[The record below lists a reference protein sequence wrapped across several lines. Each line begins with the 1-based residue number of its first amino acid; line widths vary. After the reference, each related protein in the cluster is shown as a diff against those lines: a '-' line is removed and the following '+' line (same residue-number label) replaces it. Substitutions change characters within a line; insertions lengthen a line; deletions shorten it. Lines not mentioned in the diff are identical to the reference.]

1 VEGFFV
7 FRLKINNFF
16 GYFTNFMY
24 NGGHMPNETNLK
36 VTFCSGAGT
45 VTGANFLL
53 EGNGKKFLI
62 DCGLIQGEK
71 LADDLNW
78 EKFPYMASEIDILF
92 ITHGHIDHIGRI
104 PKLISEGFQGKI
116 ISTIPTKDITAV
128 MLEDTAH
135 LLSHDK
141 AHALAEIY
149 TPENIKKAM
158 DMWETLEYGQK
169 LNVDHG
175 FQFSYKDAGHI
186 LGSGMLEVVYN
197 DKKIVFTG
205 DLGNSPSPLLRDT
218 EQVTDADYLIMESV
232 YGDRN
237 HEDRDVRKEK
247 LGQVIRDNYTR
258 KGTLIIPTFS
268 LERTQELLYEI
279 DSLLKSGAIPEMP
292 MFLDSPLAIKL
303 TDIYLK
309 YEKYF
314 NETAKKIIATG
325 DTLFQFPGLKETSE
339 TDESKAILKMPNPK
353 IIMAGSGM
361 SNGGRVV
368 HHEKN
373 YLPDPNNTILLTGY
387 QSMGTLGRLIQ
398 DGAKSV
404 HIQGEDVKVKAHL
417 EMINGYSGHKDSD
430 HLLEFVAPLA
440 QSVKKVFVV
449 MGEPKSSL
457 FFAQKLHDTLGI
469 NTSAPDAGESVILPC

>member
-1 VEGFFV
+1 MA
-7 FRLKINNFF
+7 ND
-16 GYFTNFMY
+16 TQ
-24 NGGHMPNETNLK
+24 LK

-78 EKFPYMASEIDILF
+78 ETFPYKASEIDILF
-92 ITHGHIDHIGRI
+92 ISHGHIDHIGRI

-116 ISTIPTKDITAV
+116 YSTIPTKDITEV
-128 MLEDTAH
+128 MLADTAH
-135 LLSHDK
+135 LLSRDVDK
-141 AHALAEIY
+141 GLDQIY
-149 TPENIKKAM
+149 TTDNIKKAM
-158 DMWETLEYGQK
+158 DAWETLEYHQV

-186 LGSGMLEVVYN
+186 LGSGMLEIVYN
-197 DKKIVFTG
+197 GKKIVFTG
-205 DLGNSPSPLLRDT
+205 DLGNSPSPLLPDN
-218 EQVTDADYLIMESV
+218 EAITDADYLIMESC

-237 HEDRDVRKEK
+237 HEERDERKKK
-247 LGQVIRDNYTR
+247 LRQVIQDNYDR

-279 DSLLKSGAIPEMP
+279 DSFVEARAIPKMP

-303 TDIYLK
+303 TGIYTK

-314 NETAKKIIATG
+314 NVTAKHIIAGG
-325 DTLFQFPGLKETSE
+325 DKLFEFIGLQMTEETE
-339 TDESKAILKMPNPK
+339 QSKAILKVPNPK

-361 SNGGRVV
+361 SNGGRII

-373 YLPDPNNTILLTGY
+373 YLPDKNNTILLIGY
-387 QSMGTLGRLIQ
+387 QSIGTLGRSIE
-398 DGAKSV
+398 DGVKKL
-404 HIQGEDVKVKAHL
+404 HIQGEVIPLRAHVV
-417 EMINGYSGHKDSD
+417 MIGGYSGHKDSD
-430 HLLEFVAPLA
+430 HLVEFVAGTA
-440 QSVKKVFVV
+440 KTVKKVFVV
-449 MGEPKSSL
+449 MGEPKSAL
-457 FFAQKLHDTLGI
+457 FLAQKLKDNLGVDTH
-469 NTSAPDAGESVILPC
+469 TPDAGETVILEC